1 MDQFGGSAVLGGI
14 VTGLMLW
21 AWALG
26 RLQGGLAA
34 ASSGPAGAVSCGP
47 ETDGGIGAAPE
58 PVQLCQ
64 QVARDER
71 RHALEASSSLGQ
83 VHAEVS
89 AYRRAVQVL
98 SHLEA
103 GEMAIQWPPAQG
115 GAACRYVGI
124 SGKPTCPTA
133 IAADTRR
140 ACSDCATGLPDLAIR
155 LDQPSAEASG
165 FTRV

>member
-1 MDQFGGSAVLGGI
+1 MDHSGGSAVLGGI
-14 VTGLMLW
+14 ITGLMLL

-26 RLQGGLAA
+26 RLQGGLAVA
-34 ASSGPAGAVSCGP
+34 PSGPAGA
-47 ETDGGIGAAPE
+47 E
-58 PVQLCQ
+58 PRGSDAQGKARPTRERVQLCQ

-71 RHALEASSSLGQ
+71 RRALEASASLGQ

-103 GEMAIQWPPAQG
+103 GELALHWPPVREG
-115 GAACRYVGI
+115 SACRYVGI
-124 SGKPTCPTA
+124 SGKPTCPKA
-133 IAADTRR
+133 IAAHTHR
-140 ACSDCATGLPDLAIR
+140 ACGDCVTGLTDLAIR